1 MINTKSGKKFNRIL
15 NILLNKCLSFR
26 YITTSKCSTTYIFNT
41 TRFCHLKSKIAII
54 SRSFTTFTS
63 MPTTMS
69 IARLTGSSFFHTRK
83 CNVTSSIINKAM
95 YTSITIR
102 FIIPILNKHLSIRLR
117 TSNRMKHKSLNFNH
131 SIGIIAGIIRKI
143 RLNNV
148 NHKSF
153 LLYWVN

>member
-26 YITTSKCSTTYIFNT
+26 YITTSKSCSTRIFNT
-41 TRFCHLKSKIAII
+41 TRLSHLKTKITVI
-54 SRSFTTFTS
+54 SRAFTTFTS

-102 FIIPILNKHLSIRLR
+102 FIIPILNKYLSIRLR

-131 SIGIIAGIIRKI
+131 SLGIITGIVRKI
-143 RLNNV
+143 RFNNI
-148 NHKSF
+148 NHTH
-153 LLYWVN
+153 